1 MKTLALALAFCA
13 PISVAL
19 AQGGMQPGPGTP
31 HTAGG
36 GSYTGPG
43 DVVSGAFY
51 WVGLRA
57 YNAAVAATGTQKAIK
72 VRRASDNTTLD
83 ILILTSGAL
92 NNAAAITFAGTDAT
106 GNATSS
112 GTAVA
117 LTGLSGAVHVGDTIA
132 GTGFVGSYCTAVG
145 SFAAGAQTCTTNTS
159 QTIGV
164 AEAVTLTWGLYA
176 ATLYDQ
182 SGNGIDFTQATTANQ
197 PQLFF
202 SGCTSGSLAC
212 LSFTSSQSLI
222 AANQAGV
229 TYPGS
234 VELVS
239 NRTGDFSSFDNA
251 FFNNIATLTYWN
263 TTNSIK
269 FRLATGDVNMAATDN
284 AWHCIQGVGS
294 ATVAATSLDGVYN
307 LVGNGGT
314 SGPTVTPDIGNFT
327 GMIVEAGEWN
337 TTAFTS
343 ANTTS
348 MNTNVHTYWG
358 F

>member
-1 MKTLALALAFCA
+1 MRRVLLTLAACVLCHGAFADMLGPSPAFMKLATSPSAVIA
-13 PISVAL
+13 PSYS
-19 AQGGMQPGPGTP
+19 GPGN
-31 HTAGG
+31 
-36 GSYTGPG
+36 
-43 DVVSGAFY
+43 VVSGAFY

-57 YNAAVAATGTQKAIK
+57 YTSAIAAAGTQKIVN
-72 VRRASDNTTLD
+72 VRRTSDSHTCDVLVASNGGLANTANCSTGGDNGQTAPSFCTSTTC
-83 ILILTSGAL
+83 
-92 NNAAAITFAGTDAT
+92 FA
-106 GNATSS
+106 
-112 GTAVA
+112 V
-117 LTGLSGAVHVGDTIA
+117 
-132 GTGFVGSYCTAVG
+132 
-145 SFAAGAQTCTTNTS
+145 
-159 QTIGV
+159 
-164 AEAVTLTWGLYA
+164 
-176 ATLYDQ
+176 TLYDQ
-182 SGNGIDFTQATTANQ
+182 SGNGLDFTQATTANQ
-197 PQLFF
+197 PQILFT
-202 SGCTSGSLAC
+202 GCTSGSLPC

-263 TTNSIK
+263 TANSIK

-348 MNTNVHTYWG
+348 MNSNIHTYWG